1 MQHSCVYLGQPR
13 LALFRWDGW
22 QCASVGD
29 GKRRQSGYREGHLWS
44 WYYHVELGQL
54 CRVMRD
60 VPSDERLCYMLHVV
74 LERVEVSHE
83 NKAVVFIF
91 LTTYFS

>member
-1 MQHSCVYLGQPR
+1 MFPIHRWNAVGLESSMMRLIPGLGQPC

-29 GKRRQSGYREGHLWS
+29 GKRRQSGDRERHLWS

-74 LERVEVSHE
+74 
-83 NKAVVFIF
+83 A
-91 LTTYFS
+91 Y